1 MASTKAKTAQ
11 EILMND
17 FQTLVS
23 DTERLLEHTATLAG
37 DQADELR
44 EQIHESLLRA
54 RETLKLTEDTLRE
67 RGQAAVTATEDYVS
81 ANPWQSVG
89 IAAGVG
95 FLIDLLATRRL
106 GAAVLGLLHS
116 HVELFGIE
124 LQEQKARTVSLLLF
138 AGLALVFALLLL
150 VGLSTLVLIVFW
162 DTYRLA
168 AIIGLCVFYTLAAI
182 FCALRLK
189 AAIFDE
195 SSPFHGTLEE
205 LANDRE
211 RLLP

>member
-1 MASTKAKTAQ
+1 MMGINESGSS
-11 EILMND
+11 E
-17 FQTLVS
+17 
-23 DTERLLEHTATLAG
+23 AG
-37 DQADELR
+37 
-44 EQIHESLLRA
+44 S
-54 RETLKLTEDTLRE
+54 KS
-67 RGQAAVTATEDYVS
+67 S
-81 ANPWQSVG
+81 A
-89 IAAGVG
+89 
-95 FLIDLLATRRL
+95 RRL

-150 VGLSTLVLIVFW
+150 VALSALVLILVW

-168 AIIGLCVFYTLAAI
+168 GIFGLCLFYLLAAL
-182 FCALRLK
+182 FCGLRLK

-195 SSPFHGTLEE
+195 SSPFHATLEE